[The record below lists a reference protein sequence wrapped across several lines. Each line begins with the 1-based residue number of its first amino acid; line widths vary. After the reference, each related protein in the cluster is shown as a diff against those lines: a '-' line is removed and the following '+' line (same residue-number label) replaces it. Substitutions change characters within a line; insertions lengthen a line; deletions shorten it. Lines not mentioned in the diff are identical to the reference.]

1 MRNPALARNTGRMSR
16 DRTSR
21 RRAPTA
27 GQTRS
32 LSVRARIV
40 VSILAVTALGL
51 AGAGTA
57 SFLVQ
62 RDRALSI
69 IDEELLRAVDDLKVV
84 AATETADEAA
94 TGEPVTV
101 DSLLRA
107 AMQQIIPDSGESV
120 LGLIDGKAAL
130 VPAAALPFRL
140 DDDADLVNR
149 LASERDATNVV
160 RGTATGPLG
169 SIRYII
175 IPVSVA
181 EDDSAGA
188 YVAAYNLDDELGE
201 VAGSFR
207 SYAVVAIIAL
217 ALVGAVAWLVAGRLL
232 RPIRLLRHAAAANS
246 AADLSERI
254 PVTGHDDVSE
264 LTTTVN
270 DMFARLETSFES
282 QRRLIDDVGH
292 ELMTPITIIRG
303 HLELLEAASP
313 ADVDATR
320 SLAISELDRMGTLVE
335 EISLLAESDGARF
348 VEPEEVDIALLTA
361 LVADKA
367 RALDPGRE
375 WRVESRADGPA
386 LLDQRRITQGWLQ
399 LAANAAKYSSAG
411 TIITMASEETASRH
425 GRWLELSVRDEGP
438 GIPAAAQKRVFERF
452 GRLESSRGTE
462 GSGLGLAIVS
472 AIAAA
477 HGGTVI
483 LSSTPADGST
493 FTIRIPL
500 IDDTSET
507 GAETRV

>member
-1 MRNPALARNTGRMSR
+1 MSR
-16 DRTSR
+16 DQMSR
-21 RRAPTA
+21 RRAPVA
-27 GQTRS
+27 DASRTRS

-57 SFLVQ
+57 SYFVQ
-62 RDRALSI
+62 RDRALAI
-69 IDEELLRAVDDLKVV
+69 IDEELLRTVDDVKLV
-84 AATETADEAA
+84 ATTESADGSATA
-94 TGEPVTV
+94 EPMTV

-107 AMQQIIPDSGESV
+107 AMQQIIPSSGESV
-120 LGLIDGKAAL
+120 LGLVDGRPSL
-130 VPAAALPFRL
+130 VPAAVLPFRI
-140 DDDADLVNR
+140 DDDPDLVDR
-149 LASERDATNVV
+149 LVSERDGTNVV
-160 RGTATGPLG
+160 RGTATGALG

-175 IPVSVA
+175 IPVSA
-181 EDDSAGA
+181 AGDDSTGA

-207 SYAVVAIIAL
+207 SYAIVALIAL

-270 DMFARLETSFES
+270 DMFARLESSFAS

-303 HLELLEAASP
+303 HLELLELGSP
-313 ADVDATR
+313 ADIEATR

-335 EISLLAESDGARF
+335 EITLLAESDGARF
-348 VEPEEVDIALLTA
+348 VEPEQVDIGLLTA

-367 RALDPGRE
+367 RALDPRRE

-386 LLDQRRITQGWLQ
+386 LLDQRRITQAWLQ
-399 LAANAAKYSSAG
+399 LAANAAKYSTAG
-411 TIITMASEETASRH
+411 TPITMASEEAASRH
-425 GRWLELSVRDEGP
+425 GRWLELSVRDQGP
-438 GIPAAAQKRVFERF
+438 GIPPAAQERVFERF
-452 GRLESSRGTE
+452 GRLESSRGTD
-462 GSGLGLAIVS
+462 GSGLGLAIVT

-477 HGGTVI
+477 HGGTVQ
-483 LSSTPADGST
+483 LSSTPEDGST

-500 IDDTSET
+500 VDEAPDT
-507 GAETRV
+507 GAAARE